1 MQRNRRKTF
10 DVGFY
15 LLVLLA
21 LVLSYYALSGV
32 NRGQEVSYARA
43 KQMFVQERVESFE
56 VDDTVLTMTVRDS
69 SLSSGRQTV
78 RCQIYSADLFWED
91 MGALVEE
98 QYADGIIKDYSLN
111 PPYTP
116 PWWSSI
122 LLYAALMV
130 GLFFMI
136 QFMMIKAQ

>member
-1 MQRNRRKTF
+1 MQRKRRKTF

-32 NRGQEVSYARA
+32 NRGQEVSYAQA
-43 KQMFVQERVESFE
+43 QQLFTQEKVETFQ

-69 SLSSGRQTV
+69 SVSSGRLTV
-78 RCQIYSADLFWED
+78 RCQIYSAELFWSD
-91 MGALVEE
+91 MGELVEE
-98 QYADGIIKDYSLN
+98 QYADGIIKDYTLY

-116 PWWSSI
+116 PWWSTL
-122 LLYAALMV
+122 LLYAALLV
-130 GLFFMI
+130 GLSS
-136 QFMMIKAQ
+136 